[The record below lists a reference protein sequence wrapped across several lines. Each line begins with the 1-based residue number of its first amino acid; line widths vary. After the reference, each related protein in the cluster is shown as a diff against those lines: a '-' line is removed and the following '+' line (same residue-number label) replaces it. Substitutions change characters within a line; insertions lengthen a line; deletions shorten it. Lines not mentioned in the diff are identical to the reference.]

1 MSIKVK
7 EFDDDT
13 IRSIFGHEAAEDDDI
28 QRLKQ
33 FYFKNTTYSRLRA
46 NHSLRLL
53 IGHKGIGKSA
63 MLAIAVQED
72 LVNKQ
77 LAISLRPDDIDE
89 IASGGDGINAQIRA
103 WKDGFRR
110 IICRKVFEFF
120 SLNKCIN
127 QNEHAST
134 WVAMATDFGKTIAQ
148 MMKSKGIVLEA
159 SKGAVLEEFC
169 RNNVI
174 RVYIDDLDR
183 GWDATK
189 DSVTRMSAML
199 NAVRDISREFKNIRF
214 VVSLRSDVYYLV
226 RTSDES
232 TDKLESAC
240 IWFSWTN
247 HEILAMLIKRLKTY
261 FNLPCQTDAELIEM
275 DQAQLAIDLS
285 RVMDNRFHG
294 RGMWENIPMYRMLM
308 TLIRRRPRDLVK
320 LCSLAARS
328 AYENG
333 RNSIETEDFDR
344 IFNRYSQDRLQDTIN
359 EYKSELSNIQELLE
373 NMKPSQKQ
381 RKPRTVSGHKF
392 VFNGAEMLAKIN
404 AICQSH
410 RFKFFG
416 EGADADA
423 KEIRNFLYKI
433 GFVTARK
440 EVQSGEIIRHFFEDH
455 NYISSRYAD
464 YGCSW
469 EIHPAYRWALS
480 PYDKDITSEIDLLN
494 EM

>member
-1 MSIKVK
+1 MIPLK

-72 LVNKQ
+72 IAHNQ
-77 LAISLRPDDIDE
+77 LAISLRPDDIEE
-89 IASGGDGINAQIRA
+89 IASSGDSINAQIRA

-110 IICRKVFEFF
+110 IIGKKVFEFF
-120 SLNKCIN
+120 SIN
-127 QNEHAST
+127 NLCDQSEHAST
-134 WVAMATDFGKTIAQ
+134 WLALATDLGKTILQA
-148 MMKSKGIVLEA
+148 MKSKNIVLES
-159 SKGAVLEEFC
+159 SKNAILEEFC
-169 RNNVI
+169 RNKVI

-199 NAVRDISREFKNIRF
+199 NAVRDISREFKNIHF

-247 HEILAMLIKRLKTY
+247 HEILAMLMKRIKTY
-261 FNLPCQTDAELIEM
+261 FNLPCPSDAELTNM
-275 DQAQLAIDLS
+275 DQDILAIDLF
-285 RVMDNRFHG
+285 RVMSKRFHG
-294 RGMWENIPMYRMLM
+294 RGMWENIPTYRMLM

-320 LCSLAARS
+320 LCTLAARS
-328 AYENG
+328 AYEN
-333 RNSIETEDFDR
+333 RRSCITTEDFDG
-344 IFNRYSQDRLQDTIN
+344 IFNRYSQDRLQDTVN

-381 RKPRTVSGHKF
+381 RRKETTSGHKF
-392 VFNGAEMLAKIN
+392 VFNNAEMLAKIN

-410 RFKFFG
+410 HFKFFG
-416 EGADADA
+416 ESAYADA
-423 KEIRNFLYKI
+423 KAIRNFLYKI

-440 EVQSGEIIRHFFEDH
+440 ELPSGEIVRHFFEDQ

-480 PYDKDITSEIDLLN
+480 PYDKDIAAEI
-494 EM
+494 EIF